1 MTTGNSSSI
10 VQFLIDLIVQPG
22 ASLKLVPVINISVIL
37 LLGLLCALSYTAID
51 TVHIVVM
58 AVLSLGLLLSVNWF
72 YLEYTK
78 VVNDQKAND
87 DGDKKTD

>member
-58 AVLSLGLLLSVNWF
+58 TVLSLGLLLSVNWF

>member
-10 VQFLIDLIVQPG
+10 VQFLVDLIVQPG

>member
-58 AVLSLGLLLSVNWF
+58 TVLSLGLLLSVNWF

-78 VVNDQKAND
+78 VLNDQKAND